1 MTGGSPAPGL
11 PFSRLPS
18 WVERNRPTCVARALA
33 ILVFVETFVFLA
45 RGDRWE
51 TLFFVTKETWFYVA
65 ILWGKNL
72 GLAALAALATSRLVR
87 ALARTGPEDPGREPL
102 SMRREAAAVAVLLLA
117 GVFLRGV
124 APDLIPPGTWVDTLL
139 ETETAMRAP
148 DRIALWGV
156 VPFDP
161 RDGSRELTSSLW
173 ITYSVGVT
181 RLLGRTVLGF
191 LWVSALPGSLALLA
205 LWWLAREV
213 AGPRAAI
220 LALLL
225 GAFCRTPLILSRWSS
240 IVIGLV
246 FLSTLGAAAALAAR
260 RMGSVALGALA
271 GACAGLCLH
280 THASA
285 PLVVAAFG
293 AFAVSVRGERAVRRP
308 VVAGAIAAGLTALPF
323 LIGGLSE
330 RARWGGHVRDMDVFS
345 SVRLVTMPF
354 QHGPF
359 AVPVR
364 LASNAFDYLGVVLF
378 THDPTPRNALP
389 HTAAFSPLVGAAI
402 LLGLGAWLASAHKRP
417 AGERLCLLLA
427 AAGLLAGILA
437 EATLAPRVSRACAA
451 LSPALVAG
459 GWALERGLS
468 RAAARGFGR
477 AALLVCLLG
486 AVVLA
491 SETVPFLAAW
501 PFDPSVAASFG
512 AAASD
517 AGRRVRILGSAGFVR
532 DPPLDFGPK
541 RSFLVAEVL
550 ASPSDAATPLP
561 DVPAEEAGA
570 LLSRGARA
578 SFWYLTSPAGL
589 RALSVGGWKTARGV
603 AVSDGRPDIVLAR
616 VVPRG

>member
-1 MTGGSPAPGL
+1 MTRSLGA
-11 PFSRLPS
+11 
-18 WVERNRPTCVARALA
+18 
-33 ILVFVETFVFLA
+33 FVFL
-45 RGDRWE
+45 E
-51 TLFFVTKETWFYVA
+51 TLVLLGRSDGWAVLFDVTKETGLYVA
-65 ILWGKNL
+65 LLWAKNL
-72 GLAALAALATSRLVR
+72 GLAALAATAAVRLGR
-87 ALARTGPEDPGREPL
+87 ALARMETDDPEIHDGVSISPRW
-102 SMRREAAAVAVLLLA
+102 EAAAVVALLLT

-148 DRIALWGV
+148 ERVTIWGA

-161 RDGSRELTSSLW
+161 RGGSRELASNLW
-173 ITYSVGVT
+173 IAYATGVT
-181 RLLGRTVLGF
+181 HLFGRTVAGF
-191 LWVSALPGSLALLA
+191 LWVSALPGCLALLA

-213 AGPRAAI
+213 AGERAA
-220 LALLL
+220 LVALLL
-225 GAFCRTPLILSRWSS
+225 GVLCRTPLILSRWSS

-260 RMGSVALGALA
+260 RKGSVALGVLA
-271 GACAGLCLH
+271 GACAGLSLH

-293 AFAVSVRGERAVRRP
+293 AFAVSVWGERVARRP
-308 VVAGAIAAGLTALPF
+308 VVAGALAAGLAALPF
-323 LIGGLSE
+323 LAGWLSD

-345 SVRLVTMPF
+345 PVRLVTMPF

-359 AVPVR
+359 AIPVR
-364 LASNAFDYLGVVLF
+364 LASNTFEYLGVVLF

-389 HTAAFSPLVGAAI
+389 HAAAFSPLVGAAV
-402 LLGLGAWLASAHKRP
+402 LLGLGAWLARGRMRP

-468 RAAARGFGR
+468 RAAAHGFGR
-477 AALLVCLLG
+477 APLLVCLLG
-486 AVVLA
+486 AIVFA
-491 SETVPFLAAW
+491 SETVPFLATW

-517 AGRRVRILGSAGFVR
+517 AGRRVRILGSADFVR
-532 DPPLDFGPK
+532 DPTLDFGPK
-541 RSFLVAEVL
+541 RSFLVADVL
-550 ASPSDAATPLP
+550 AGPSGAAVPLP
-561 DVPAEEAGA
+561 EARA
-570 LLSRGARA
+570 DDARTLLACGARA
-578 SFWYLTSPAGL
+578 PFWYLTSPAGL
-589 RALSVGGWKTARGV
+589 RVLAAGGWRTSRGV
-603 AVSDGRPDIVLAR
+603 AVGGGRPDIVLAR
-616 VVPRG
+616 VVPGSW